1 VPRSIVDGISVV
13 ARLGLAAVFLVSGA
27 IKVLD
32 PAQTRIAVRAYE
44 LLPPGLVGPV
54 ATGLPLVELTLG
66 TLLLVGAFT
75 RWVALASGV
84 LLLVLMTAV
93 VQSWARGLSIDC
105 GCFGGGGAVAKG
117 STHYPQELVRDTGTV
132 LFALWLLMRPRTAL
146 SVDGWLRAD
155 PGSARTPE
163 PSPACAVQPAAVQ
176 PAQSQPRVRSDD

>member
-1 VPRSIVDGISVV
+1 VARLSRPASDALGTVV
-13 ARLGLAAVFLVSGA
+13 RLGLAAVFLTSGA
-27 IKVLD
+27 LKVVD

-44 LLPPGLVGPV
+44 LLPPDLVGPV
-54 ATGLPLVELTLG
+54 ATALPLVELVLG

-93 VQSWARGLSIDC
+93 AQAWARGLSIDC

-117 STHYPQELVRDTGTV
+117 DTRYPQELARDAATV
-132 LFALWLLMRPRTAL
+132 LLALWLIVRPRTAL

-155 PGSARTPE
+155 PGAQWQTAGN
-163 PSPACAVQPAAVQ
+163 PAK
-176 PAQSQPRVRSDD
+176 